1 MQDFLVR
8 FIKDESGAAAM
19 EYALIGVLIALAV
32 VGGATVIGT
41 ALSGRFISIGA
52 SVTSAG
58 N

>member
-1 MQDFLVR
+1 MRNLLVR
-8 FIKDESGAAAM
+8 FVKDESGAAAM

-41 ALSGRFISIGA
+41 ALSGRFMSFGA